1 MSLPLV
7 ASLVAGAAS
16 FVVLAFMFVPLERLF
31 PARDQAILRKDV
43 GVDALFFAG
52 QYVVWNAASLL
63 ILAHVD
69 TFVGARTPDGWH
81 AWLAARPLWLVG
93 FASVVLGDTLVYWF
107 HRACHASDFLW
118 RFHAVHHS
126 SERLDWLAAH
136 REHPLDGITTQ
147 VCQNLPAFLLGF
159 PVEGLAAFIA
169 FRGMWA
175 IFIHSNVRLPL
186 GPLRWIFG
194 APELHRWHHA
204 NVERTVHN
212 FANVAPWLD
221 VVFGTHHLPEA
232 EEYSLGLSE
241 PWPRGYLSQLAQ
253 PFVLTVATARRWLTL
268 ARPSSSPSRRPRS
281 DSTSAPPR
289 ARSSRATPLRS

>member
-1 MSLPLV
+1 LSPIA
-7 ASLVAGAAS
+7 ASLVAAFAS
-16 FVVLAFMFVPLERLF
+16 FVVLAIIFVPLERLF
-31 PARDQAILRKDV
+31 PARGQPILRKDV
-43 GVDALFFAG
+43 AIDALFFAG
-52 QYVVWNAASLL
+52 QYVVWNAASLA
-63 ILAHVD
+63 ILAKVD
-69 TFVGARTPDGWH
+69 AFVTMRAPEGWH
-81 AWLAARPLWLVG
+81 AWLAARPLWLVA
-93 FASVVLGDTLVYWF
+93 FASVVLGDMLVYWF

-136 REHPLDGITTQ
+136 REHPLDGIATQ
-147 VCQNLPAFLLGF
+147 LCQNLPAFLLGF
-159 PVEGLAAFIA
+159 PVEVLAAFIA

-204 NVERTVHN
+204 SVGRTVHN

-221 VVFGTHHLPEA
+221 VVFGTHHLPEEDDYA
-232 EEYSLGLSE
+232 LGLDG
-241 PWPRGYLSQLAQ
+241 PWPRGYLAQLAQ
-253 PFVLTVATARRWLTL
+253 PFVLTARTARRWLTL
-268 ARPSSSPSRRPRS
+268 ARSSSSPSKRPRW
-281 DSTSAPPR
+281 DSTSAPPP